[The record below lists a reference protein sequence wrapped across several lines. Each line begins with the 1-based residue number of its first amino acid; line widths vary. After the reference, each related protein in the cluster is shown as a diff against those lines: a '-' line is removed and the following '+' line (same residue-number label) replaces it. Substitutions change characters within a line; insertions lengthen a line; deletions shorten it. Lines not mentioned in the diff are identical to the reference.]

1 MYLDAI
7 IAHSLDCFS
16 KKKQTNCIWYLCG
29 QEAERT
35 ESLAVTMCSVA
46 VNKEN
51 ESAGDGRL
59 ERAVSSAAEDKE
71 LY

>member
-7 IAHSLDCFS
+7 IACSLDCFS
-16 KKKQTNCIWYLCG
+16 KKKCIGDLFG

-51 ESAGDGRL
+51 KSAGDGRL
-59 ERAVSSAAEDKE
+59 ERAVSSAAEGKE

>member
-1 MYLDAI
+1 MHILLI
-7 IAHSLDCFS
+7 VSQ
-16 KKKQTNCIWYLCG
+16 KKKNPKNCIWYLFG

-51 ESAGDGRL
+51 KSAGDGRL
-59 ERAVSSAAEDKE
+59 ERAVSSAAEGKE